1 MKRLFALLMLIALPL
16 TAQDTSTVSVPRST
30 LTKQQQSIV
39 ETKSNTY
46 IGMGHEVGVAVN
58 EALGAVTE
66 QAGKFGE
73 TKLGKLT
80 MGIVVWKI
88 LGHDILGF
96 IWGFL
101 LMLIGTPILVWS
113 YRKYFARHILI
124 KDGPNKEKEWKV
136 VGGDGD
142 TDTARFL
149 HALAFLILMGLST
162 CNALNILK

>member
-1 MKRLFALLMLIALPL
+1 MKYLFVLLMVVALPL

-30 LTKQQQSIV
+30 LTKQQQAIV

-73 TKLGKLT
+73 TKVGKLT

-101 LMLIGTPILVWS
+101 TLLIGTPILIWS
-113 YRKYFARHILI
+113 YRKYFERRVLV
-124 KDGPNKEKEWKV
+124 KDGPNKEKEWSIIKMS
-136 VGGDGD
+136 GDYD
-142 TDTARFL
+142 SARFL
-149 HALAFLILMGLST
+149 HALAFLMLLGISS
-162 CNALNILK
+162 CNALHFI